1 MNTSINKRFSFFLIA
16 LFSFQLSIAQ
26 TYTNY
31 EVDDRVRAEN
41 ENIARSIFA
50 NFGVDN
56 SANSRNSTID
66 GNSVFLK
73 QIGELN
79 TLSVVTST
87 VASNINVMQ
96 NGNGNDVTL
105 KYKANTAIA
114 DLVQNGNDNRIS
126 DFVSNGNIDISLDL
140 IQKGNGLIFERDGA
154 NYLTRSLKL
163 IQTEASPKLII
174 RSFN

>member
-1 MNTSINKRFSFFLIA
+1 MNTSINKRFYFFLIA

-26 TYTNY
+26 TYTNDK
-31 EVDDRVRAEN
+31 VDDRARVEN
-41 ENIARSIFA
+41 ENIARGIFA

-73 QIGELN
+73 QIGEFN
-79 TLSVVTST
+79 TFSVATST
-87 VASNINVMQ
+87 VASDINVLQ
-96 NGNGNDVTL
+96 IGNGNDVTL
-105 KYKANTAIA
+105 KYKANTAVA

-140 IQKGNGLIFERDGA
+140 TQEGNGLIFERDGA
-154 NYLTRSLKL
+154 NDLTRSLKF

-174 RSFN
+174 RSFH